1 MPAGRVSLRPL
12 RFALPVLFL
21 LGLLI
26 PAFASRTAGQGSPAQ
41 GSAQVIAQGLTAPP
55 ADRVAWRVV
64 QQPIPERLDARPSNR
79 MQASSGFLLADET
92 PIFVADQRT
101 KLRSRLAPGEAQ
113 FIPTG
118 ANQTWA
124 NLDDG
129 EGSAFSLE
137 LVDRDVAAVTPN
149 GDVVFRSGSFS
160 MEPGDYDM
168 DLIRDDI
175 PAGERAQ
182 IERSRFPVLIFVTSG
197 RVEVTS
203 SRTEDRVRLREGQA
217 TAVRGEITIR
227 ARGDGPATYVAA
239 IMGDPVSGGQPV
251 PTPAPTNT
259 PRPRPTA
266 EPEDRDDADDRE
278 EPEETPGI
286 NDGSSLRIAVRLC
299 RDGMTYFA
307 IDPRGCARAE
317 GDFQLALVDPDG
329 KRLHMSDASRV
340 TASFVRWSGLEPGE
354 YVLVVG
360 KLPEGY
366 ISYSLDG
373 YICCS
378 TNEGWS
384 ITIGED
390 QLIDGTLYLFREEW
404 GVGAPAPVAARPAA
418 AAPVGGNTTPGVDSD
433 ADGLSD
439 ELEVNVFGTSPGLV
453 DSDGDTI
460 PDGVEAFG
468 SNGYLTA
475 PALPDTDRDGVDD
488 NVEIQRGT
496 NPLNPGSR

>member
-1 MPAGRVSLRPL
+1 MPAGRILLRPL
-12 RFALPVLFL
+12 RFALALLFV

-26 PAFASRTAGQGSPAQ
+26 PAFSSRTAGQGSPAQ

-79 MQASSGFLLADET
+79 MQASAGFLLADET
-92 PIFVADQRT
+92 AVFVADQRT

-124 NLDDG
+124 NLEDG
-129 EGSAFSLE
+129 ESSAYSLE
-137 LVDRDVAAVTPN
+137 LVDREVASVAAD
-149 GDVVFRSGSFS
+149 GEVVFRSGSFS
-160 MEPGDYDM
+160 MDPGDYDM

-182 IERSRFPVLIFVTSG
+182 IERARFPVLIFVTSG

-203 SRTEDRVRLREGQA
+203 SRTDDRVRLSEGQA
-217 TAVRGEITIR
+217 TSMRGEITIR
-227 ARGDGPATYVAA
+227 TRGDDPATYVAA
-239 IMGDPVSGGQPV
+239 IMGDPVSGGEPV
-251 PTPAPTNT
+251 PTPVPTDT
-259 PRPRPTA
+259 PEPRPTREPRKQDEA
-266 EPEDRDDADDRE
+266 EKEKR
-278 EPEETPGI
+278 TPGI
-286 NDGSSLRIAVRLC
+286 DDGSSLRVAVRLC
-299 RDGMTYFA
+299 PDGMTYFA
-307 IDPRGCARAE
+307 ITPSACERAD

-329 KRLHMSDASRV
+329 NRLHMSDASRV
-340 TASFVRWSGLEPGE
+340 TGSFVRWSGLEPGE

-360 KLPEGY
+360 TLPDGY

-373 YICCS
+373 YVCCS
-378 TNEGWS
+378 TSEGWI

-390 QLIDGTLYLFREEW
+390 QIIDGTLYVFQEEW
-404 GVGAPAPVAARPAA
+404 GVGGFATGPGPAQPAPAPQQGNPA
-418 AAPVGGNTTPGVDSD
+418 PGADSD
-433 ADGLSD
+433 GDGLSD
-439 ELEVNVFGTSPGLV
+439 ELELNTFGTSPQLV

-468 SNGYLTA
+468 TNGYLTA